1 MSDRKF
7 RIILNTIIVLGL
19 LLTIAH
25 AVYIYFAYQDSSIIQ
40 FIARES
46 WS

>member
-7 RIILNTIIVLGL
+7 RIILNIIIVLGL

-40 FIARES
+40 FIARER
-46 WS
+46 